1 MHNLSGLASQLSKK
15 ALDAGSA
22 LADAQRRVTQQ
33 AMEATGMAEKTE
45 EDEPAELQMHNKLEA
60 FMRRSY
66 KHADQYMRALNS
78 MCEMS
83 AALADD
89 FAELIDD
96 PVIRELAAQN
106 SAANHRETMKAMTA
120 LGQLLHRKVFK
131 PVQREVEGRKDL
143 EKRLADRKKVRLDYD
158 AYRRKQQNL
167 LQSDA
172 ANSGQY
178 EANLEAARRTF
189 LKHQQGVL
197 RDVGMVNGERQ
208 QMVSEAFL
216 GLLAAQ
222 QEFLTASGD
231 ALSQVGDAAER
242 AGRDDA
248 KLRGRW
254 EATQAEVVALLT
266 LTLTLA
272 LTLTLTLTLN
282 PKP

>member
-45 EDEPAELQMHNKLEA
+45 EDEPAELQLHTKLEA

-66 KHADQYMRALNS
+66 KHTDQYMRALNS
-78 MCEMS
+78 VCEMS

-96 PVIRELAAQN
+96 PVLRELAAQN
-106 SAANHRETMKAMTA
+106 SAANHREMMKSMTA

-167 LQSDA
+167 LLSDA
-172 ANSGQY
+172 ANGQQY

-197 RDVGMVNGERQ
+197 RDVNVVNGERQ

-222 QEFLTASGD
+222 QEFLTTSGD
-231 ALSQVGDAAER
+231 ALSQVGEGFLVR
-242 AGRDDA
+242 
-248 KLRGRW
+248 
-254 EATQAEVVALLT
+254 TS
-266 LTLTLA
+266 
-272 LTLTLTLTLN
+272 
-282 PKP
+282 

>member
-131 PVQREVEGRKDL
+131 P
-143 EKRLADRKKVRLDYD
+143 
-158 AYRRKQQNL
+158 
-167 LQSDA
+167 
-172 ANSGQY
+172 
-178 EANLEAARRTF
+178 T
-189 LKHQQGVL
+189 
-197 RDVGMVNGERQ
+197 
-208 QMVSEAFL
+208 
-216 GLLAAQ
+216 
-222 QEFLTASGD
+222 
-231 ALSQVGDAAER
+231 LS
-242 AGRDDA
+242 
-248 KLRGRW
+248 
-254 EATQAEVVALLT
+254 LT
-266 LTLTLA
+266 LTLTGH
-272 LTLTLTLTLN
+272 
-282 PKP
+282 